1 MTSTQQEKLSQVVT
15 SLRAIHLQPTS
26 KITQIAFPLL
36 EKDVTP
42 GLQIGISQIPI
53 KREQSFLNVHRPKNH
68 FRTKLG
74 TVRAAAVQIHKHG
87 SCRVKNNMQIEK
99 EKLPK
104 NSLSLEQR

>member
-26 KITQIAFPLL
+26 KITQI

-104 NSLSLEQR
+104 SSLSLEQR